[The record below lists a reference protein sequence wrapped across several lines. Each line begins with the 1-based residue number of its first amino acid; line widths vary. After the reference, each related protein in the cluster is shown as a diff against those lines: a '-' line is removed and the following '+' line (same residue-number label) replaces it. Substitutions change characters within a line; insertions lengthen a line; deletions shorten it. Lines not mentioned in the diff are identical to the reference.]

1 MKERTK
7 NDNQQMISKAKI
19 WLMAIRPKTLPAGI
33 APVLMGTAM
42 ALGDGVH
49 DGPTALVCLGVGVMI
64 QIATNLAND
73 YFDFQKGADTTER
86 IGPTRV
92 MQAGLV
98 KPKEMKCAMVLAFG
112 LAAIGCILLVL
123 RTGWP
128 IAVLGILSI
137 LSGIFYTAGS
147 RPLGYLGLGE
157 VFVLIFFG
165 PVAVGGT
172 YYVQSFE
179 INMVV
184 VLAGIAAGLW
194 SSAVL
199 AVNNLRDIDS
209 DRRCGKRTLAVRF
222 GRVFAQYEYTVC
234 VIAAALMPV
243 LIYVLIQDHREILIS
258 VLTIFA
264 VVPGIRTVFS
274 REDGPALNK
283 TLAFTGMLLMLFS
296 ILFSIGWIYG
306 DIRI

>member
-1 MKERTK
+1 MSPF
-7 NDNQQMISKAKI
+7 NI

-33 APVLMGTAM
+33 APVLIGTAM
-42 ALGDGVH
+42 ALGDGIH
-49 DGPTALVCLGVGVMI
+49 HGPTALVCLLAALTI

-73 YFDFQKGADTTER
+73 YFDFLKGADTAQR
-86 IGPTRV
+86 IGPIRV

-98 KPKEMKCAMVLAFG
+98 KPREMKCAIVLIFG
-112 LAAIGCILLVL
+112 LSVMGCVLLVL
-123 RTGWP
+123 RAGWP

-137 LSGIFYTAGS
+137 LSGIFYTAGP

-157 VFVLIFFG
+157 VFVLFFFG

-179 INMVV
+179 INVAV
-184 VLAGIAAGLW
+184 VLAGVAAGLW

-222 GRVFAQYEYTVC
+222 GKTFAQYEYALC
-234 VIAAALMPV
+234 VISAALVPV
-243 LIYVLIQDHREILIS
+243 LIYVLIQDHQEILFA
-258 VLTIFA
+258 VLTVLA
-264 VVPGIRTVFS
+264 AVPGIRTVFANG
-274 REDGPALNK
+274 EDGPALNK
-283 TLAFTGMLLMLFS
+283 ALALTGVLLLLFS
-296 ILFSIGWIYG
+296 VLFSIGWIYG
-306 DIRI
+306 DIRV